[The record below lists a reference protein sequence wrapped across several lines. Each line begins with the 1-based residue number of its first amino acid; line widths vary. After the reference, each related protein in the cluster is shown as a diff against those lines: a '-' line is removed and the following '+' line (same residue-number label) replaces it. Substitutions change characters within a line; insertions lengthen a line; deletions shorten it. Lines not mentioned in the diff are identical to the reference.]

1 MDAAKDR
8 SDCLVHVLLY
18 GFPRLGKTTLVG
30 IIAHE
35 MGVDI
40 KITSGPASEK

>member
-8 SDCLVHVLLY
+8 SDCLDHVLLY
-18 GFPRLGKTTLVG
+18 GLLGLGKTILVG